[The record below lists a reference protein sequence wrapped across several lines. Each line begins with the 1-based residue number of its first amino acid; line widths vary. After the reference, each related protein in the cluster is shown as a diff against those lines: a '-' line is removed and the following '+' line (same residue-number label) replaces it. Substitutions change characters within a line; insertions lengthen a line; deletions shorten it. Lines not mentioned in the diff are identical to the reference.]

1 MANPIFNEIGNKQAN
16 NGIFQ
21 FINEVKNFQKTFNGN
36 PKQEVQKMLNSGVMS
51 QAQFN
56 QYAQIANQI
65 MQLMN

>member
-16 NGIFQ
+16 NGISQ

-36 PKQEVQKMLNSGVMS
+36 PKQEVQKMLNSGAMS

>member
-16 NGIFQ
+16 NGISQ

-36 PKQEVQKMLNSGVMS
+36 PKQEVQKMLNSGAMS

-56 QYAQIANQI
+56 QYAQMANQI

>member
-1 MANPIFNEIGNKQAN
+1 MANPIFNEIGNNQAN
-16 NGIFQ
+16 NGISQ

-36 PKQEVQKMLNSGVMS
+36 PKQEVQKMLNSGAMS

-56 QYAQIANQI
+56 QYAQMANQI